1 MSIAREYARTLRRHL
16 RCRPVWP
23 PMLDI
28 VPGDYGVFRGGVFVR
43 VGNVTT
49 DFGVPVVVEPG
60 GRRADKFQYHS
71 DGAIGLDADVSGALA
86 GADAGLRIGLSRR
99 SSFFVSI
106 AELDVQRLQ
115 SPRAVATRLRELPQ
129 WPFMRYFV
137 VAELYSGRDLLFYGT
152 ESGSAGVTVRGS
164 TEDLKLFQSV
174 GKIGGSVQFAATGDV
189 SVQFRGSADVIAG
202 FGLGLFRVK
211 QLGVQPLVMSFAES
225 DTPPDNLLAARD
237 ADDEPLE
244 ELPFDADD
252 DLDAMLA

>member
-71 DGAIGLDADVSGALA
+71 DGAVALAADAALAGA
-86 GADAGLRIGLSRR
+86 GADAGLKIGLSRR

-106 AELDVQRLQ
+106 ADLDVRRLQ
-115 SPRAVATRLRELPQ
+115 SPHAVAARLRELPQ
-129 WPFMRYFV
+129 WPHLRYFV
-137 VAELYSGRDLLFYGT
+137 VSELYGGRDLLFYGT
-152 ESGSAGVTVRGS
+152 ESGEAGVTVRGD
-164 TEDLKLFQSV
+164 TDELRLFQTNAR
-174 GKIGGSVQFAATGDV
+174 IGGSIQFAATGDV
-189 SVQFRGSADVIAG
+189 SVQFRGSADVVAG
-202 FGLGLFRVK
+202 FGLNLFRVK
-211 QLGVQPLVMSFAES
+211 QIGDMPLVMSFGQGDA
-225 DTPPDNLLAARD
+225 PPGNLIAVRD
-237 ADDEPLE
+237 DDPLE
-244 ELPFDADD
+244 ELVHEDD
-252 DLDAMLA
+252 DDPDDALA